1 MKKKSIS
8 LALLVVSISA
18 NAQFYTIGNET
29 VRRKITERVQV
40 ENIAKNG
47 KETKSTIEADS
58 LMLDTITP
66 PKTEVYFDTP
76 KHKEIAIE
84 YDVPLFV
91 SVKDSMMYELLGKR
105 RSISLPL
112 DFLKVTSEYGYR
124 LDPITRCENR
134 FHTGVDLRAKYTHVY
149 AMFPGVIEKVEHRAT
164 GYGNNIIINHGNL
177 RVRYAHL
184 SMITVSEGQ
193 VVTAG
198 TIVGISGRS
207 GRATAEHLHLEIS
220 KWRQDGQGGAWQK
233 IDPEPFL
240 AYLNDYIV
248 GLQQK
253 KDALHFDVHPS
264 LPLTINNLF
273 KVMAK
278 YNIKFPKIVAAQ
290 SILESG
296 WFSSNLTTQKSNI
309 FGLFDSRK
317 GEYFR
322 FKNWMES
329 VEAYGRLVQ
338 KKWNPSIDKDYYD
351 FLKRIG
357 YAENMDSYNAKVRA
371 IAKSL

>member
-8 LALLVVSISA
+8 LALLAVSISA
-18 NAQFYTIGNET
+18 NAQFYTIENESVKKKVT
-29 VRRKITERVQV
+29 VNVQV
-40 ENIAKNG
+40 ENTDENA
-47 KETKSTIEADS
+47 KETESTIEVDS
-58 LMLDTITP
+58 LMLDT
-66 PKTEVYFDTP
+66 KTLQKAEACFNTP

-134 FHTGVDLRAKYTHVY
+134 FHAGVDLRARYAHVY
-149 AMFPGVIEKVEHRAT
+149 AMFPGVVEKVERKTT

-184 SMITVSEGQ
+184 SMITISEGQ

-198 TIVGISGRS
+198 TIVGISGKS

-220 KWRQDGQGGAWQK
+220 KWKQEGQRGGWQK

-248 GLQQK
+248 ILQQK
-253 KDALHFDVHPS
+253 MDALHFEVTPS

-278 YNIKFPKIVAAQ
+278 YHVKFPTIVAAQ

-296 WFSSNLTTQKSNI
+296 WFSSNLCTKHSNL

-317 GEYFR
+317 GDYYHF
-322 FKNWMES
+322 NTWMES

-338 KKWNPSIDKDYYD
+338 KKWNPRIDKDYYA

-371 IAKSL
+371 IAKML